1 MAEPITLEEFN
12 LKPHLSPAFFELG
25 MEMVGE
31 VPTTPWIVQ
40 DQGVLRIKAWDVIRY
55 KVGKLQNTLTLV
67 PQYKLWHVGDKES
80 GELNNYSM
88 CHLEGENRTL
98 AVFTIILPK
107 TGDYYLKWDMLL

>member
-1 MAEPITLEEFN
+1 MTKPITLDEFN

-25 MEMVGE
+25 LQIVGD
-31 VPTTPWIVQ
+31 VPATPWFVQ

-55 KVGKLQNTLTLV
+55 KVGLKIFSYFALTSC

-98 AVFTIILPK
+98 AVFTIVLPK
-107 TGDYYLKWDMLL
+107 TGDYYLK